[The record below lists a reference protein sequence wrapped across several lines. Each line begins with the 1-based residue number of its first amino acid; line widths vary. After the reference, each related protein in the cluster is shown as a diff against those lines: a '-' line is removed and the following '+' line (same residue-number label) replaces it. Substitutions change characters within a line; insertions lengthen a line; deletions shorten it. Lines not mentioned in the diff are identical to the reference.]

1 VHSEPNLLTELT
13 RTDLRS
19 GECFERRRLVG
30 SFAETTTEDLQL
42 DESAFLSADLSKTC
56 WTGLVLHNCQVEKC
70 DLANARWPN
79 SSIDSLRFASCRA
92 TGIQLIDSKW
102 LNSTCTATKFN
113 LAAFHGAKL
122 RDGSFENCDLREA
135 NFESAELTRVTFRN
149 CDLKNARFPNCK
161 FDQVD
166 FRGSHLAGI
175 QVDLA
180 SLRHACIDP
189 TQLLDIAATLGIRL
203 RNLGENE

>member
-1 VHSEPNLLTELT
+1 VLPELNHLTELT
-13 RTDLRS
+13 SRELRS

-42 DESAFLSADLSKTC
+42 EQSAFLSADLSKIRWTC
-56 WTGLVLHNCQVEKC
+56 LVLHNCQVEKC
-70 DLANARWPN
+70 DLANARWLN
-79 SSIDSLRFASCRA
+79 AAIDSVSFASCRA

-122 RDGSFENCDLREA
+122 RDVSFENCDLREA

-180 SLRHACIDP
+180 SLQHACVDP
-189 TQLLDIAATLGIRL
+189 TQLLDVAAALGICVRGMGV
-203 RNLGENE
+203 GE